1 VLAKIKRGNEMID
14 KDAVERLIVQ
24 SGAVVGVTHITDTCH
39 DMIHFTPE
47 ELLAFA
53 NAIAAHQR
61 EQSASIFDAE
71 PSEMWMARD
80 VAEAIR
86 KQGEE
91 K

>member
-1 VLAKIKRGNEMID
+1 
-14 KDAVERLIVQ
+14 
-24 SGAVVGVTHITDTCH
+24 
-39 DMIHFTPE
+39 MIHFTPE

-71 PSEMWMARD
+71 PSEMWMACD

-86 KQGEE
+86 KQGEV

>member
-24 SGAVVGVTHITDTCH
+24 SGAVVGVTHITDTDH
-39 DMIHFTPE
+39 DMTHFTPE
-47 ELLAFA
+47 ELKDFTD
-53 NAIAAHQR
+53 AIAAHQR

-86 KQGEE
+86 KQGET

>member
-1 VLAKIKRGNEMID
+1 MID
-14 KDAVERLIVQ
+14 TDVVERLIVQ

-86 KQGEE
+86 KQGET

>member
-1 VLAKIKRGNEMID
+1 M
-14 KDAVERLIVQ
+14 
-24 SGAVVGVTHITDTCH
+24 T
-39 DMIHFTPE
+39 HFTPE
-47 ELLAFA
+47 ELKDFTD
-53 NAIAAHQR
+53 AIAAHQR
-61 EQSASIFDAE
+61 EQSAGIFDAE

>member
-1 VLAKIKRGNEMID
+1 MLNKNVM
-14 KDAVERLIVQ
+14 ERLIVQ
-24 SGAVVGVTHITDTCH
+24 SGAVVGVTYLVDTGH
-39 DMIHFTPE
+39 DMTHFTPE
-47 ELLAFA
+47 ELMEFTD
-53 NAIAAHQR
+53 AIAAHQR

-86 KQGEE
+86 NKE

>member
-1 VLAKIKRGNEMID
+1 MID
-14 KDAVERLIVQ
+14 TDVVERLIVQ

-71 PSEMWMARD
+71 PSEMWMACD

>member
-1 VLAKIKRGNEMID
+1 M
-14 KDAVERLIVQ
+14 
-24 SGAVVGVTHITDTCH
+24 T
-39 DMIHFTPE
+39 HFTPE
-47 ELLAFA
+47 ELKDFTD
-53 NAIAAHQR
+53 AIAAHQR
-61 EQSASIFDAE
+61 EQSASIFAAE

>member
-1 VLAKIKRGNEMID
+1 MRMKTAM
-14 KDAVERLIVQ
+14 KDVVERLIVQ
-24 SGAVVGVTHITDTCH
+24 NGAVVGITYLVDTDH

-86 KQGEE
+86 KQGET

>member
-1 VLAKIKRGNEMID
+1 MID
-14 KDAVERLIVQ
+14 KDVVERLIVQ
-24 SGAVVGVTHITDTCH
+24 SGAAVGT
-39 DMIHFTPE
+39 HFTPE
-47 ELLAFA
+47 ELMEFTD
-53 NAIAAHQR
+53 AIAAHQR

-86 KQGEE
+86 KQGET

>member
-1 VLAKIKRGNEMID
+1 MRMKTAM
-14 KDAVERLIVQ
+14 KDVVERLIVQ
-24 SGAVVGVTHITDTCH
+24 SGAAVGVTHITDTCH
-39 DMIHFTPE
+39 DMTHFTPE
-47 ELLAFA
+47 ELMEFTD
-53 NAIAAHQR
+53 AIAAHQR

-86 KQGEE
+86 RQGET

>member
-1 VLAKIKRGNEMID
+1 MLNKNVM
-14 KDAVERLIVQ
+14 ERLIVQ

-47 ELLAFA
+47 ELMEFTD
-53 NAIAAHQR
+53 AIAAHQR

-86 KQGEE
+86 RQGET

>member
-1 VLAKIKRGNEMID
+1 MINPD
-14 KDAVERLIVQ
+14 VVERLIVQ
-24 SGAVVGVTHITDTCH
+24 SGAVVGVTYLVDTCR
-39 DMIHFTPE
+39 DMTRFTPK

-61 EQSASIFDAE
+61 EQSAGIFDAE

-86 KQGEE
+86 KQGEL

>member
-1 VLAKIKRGNEMID
+1 MLNKNVM
-14 KDAVERLIVQ
+14 ERLIVQ

>member
-1 VLAKIKRGNEMID
+1 MID

-86 KQGEE
+86 RQGET

>member
-1 VLAKIKRGNEMID
+1 MRMKTAM
-14 KDAVERLIVQ
+14 KDVVERLIVQ
-24 SGAVVGVTHITDTCH
+24 NGAVVGITYLVDTGH
-39 DMIHFTPE
+39 DMTHFTPE
-47 ELLAFA
+47 ELMEFTD
-53 NAIAAHQR
+53 AIAAHQR

-86 KQGEE
+86 KQGEL

>member
-1 VLAKIKRGNEMID
+1 MMID
-14 KDAVERLIVQ
+14 TDVVERLIVQ
-24 SGAVVGVTHITDTCH
+24 SGAVVGVTYLVDTCH
-39 DMIHFTPE
+39 DMTPFTPE
-47 ELLAFA
+47 ELMEFTD
-53 NAIAAHQR
+53 AIAAHQR

-80 VAEAIR
+80 VAEVIH

>member
-1 VLAKIKRGNEMID
+1 MID
-14 KDAVERLIVQ
+14 TDVVERLIVQ
-24 SGAVVGVTHITDTCH
+24 SGAAVGVTHITDTCR
-39 DMIHFTPE
+39 DMTRFTPK

-61 EQSASIFDAE
+61 EQSAGIFDAE

-86 KQGEE
+86 KQGEL

>member
-1 VLAKIKRGNEMID
+1 MNVLAKIKEGRATMIT
-14 KDAVERLIVQ
+14 KDVVKALAVQ
-24 SGAVVGVTHITDTCH
+24 SGAAVGVIT
-39 DMIHFTPE
+39 HFTPD

-53 NAIAAHQR
+53 NAIAVHQR
-61 EQSASIFDAE
+61 EQSASIFAAE

>member
-1 VLAKIKRGNEMID
+1 MIN
-14 KDAVERLIVQ
+14 KDVMERLAIQ
-24 SGAVVGVTHITDTCH
+24 SGAIIGVKHILDTCQ
-39 DMIHFTPE
+39 DIILFAPE
-47 ELLAFA
+47 ELLVFA
-53 NAIAAHQR
+53 NAIAEHQR

-86 KQGEE
+86 KQGEL

>member
-1 VLAKIKRGNEMID
+1 
-14 KDAVERLIVQ
+14 
-24 SGAVVGVTHITDTCH
+24 
-39 DMIHFTPE
+39 MIHFTPE

-86 KQGEE
+86 KQGEL